1 MSGLN
6 LSTGFRTYAASPPSA
21 AGTTITAAA
30 YGPASGASV
39 PGSNAPLFGTVGA
52 GLIGLG
58 LLVFIWYSLPR

>member
-30 YGPASGASV
+30 YGPASGAEVS
-39 PGSNAPLFGTVGA
+39 GGYSAMFGTVGA
-52 GLIGLG
+52 GIIGLG